1 MKRVLIVVN
10 KWWECDPVMSV
21 LLNEKARPKGTLG
34 WPLQG
39 KLRHPRQRPSQAS
52 LPPEDLSPVP
62 RAVYALTNSWVEVWC
77 VSDLLEQLPDQTR
90 YQSSTERKAAQ
101 LPRVFT
107 GQAPSLVV
115 AVGTAGYP
123 GDSDVNGCVVVG
135 TGVFIHNGHPSGTN
149 PDSNWEG
156 GPFDRLL
163 PSRLV
168 EAEFARITTF
178 DDKIN
183 TRLVAPPNRPAA
195 KLEVMSRADF
205 VSLGTV
211 NVTDY
216 KEYSTKDEETL
227 RAFAESGAGG
237 TPASLETTHGLIR
250 VQSDAPFLFVSGV
263 PNRVGRFDQEVAPN
277 EYAQNTA
284 AAHNAGVV
292 VAAMIP
298 NIDQYLA

>member
-1 MKRVLIVVN
+1 VKRVLIVVN
-10 KWWECDPVMSV
+10 KWWECDPVVNV
-21 LLNEKARPKGTLG
+21 LLHEKSRPKGMLG
-34 WPLQG
+34 WPLSS
-39 KLRHPRQRPSQAS
+39 KLRHPRPRPAQEP
-52 LPPEDLSPVP
+52 LPAEDLAPAP
-62 RAVYALTNSWVEVWC
+62 RAVYALEHAWVEVWC
-77 VSDLLEQLPDQTR
+77 VSDLLEHQPDKTQ
-90 YQSSTERKAAQ
+90 YQSSTERKAEQ
-101 LPRVFT
+101 LPRLFI
-107 GQAPSLVV
+107 GEAPALVV

-123 GDSDVNGCVVVG
+123 GDADVNGCVVVG
-135 TGVFIHNGHPSGTN
+135 TGVFIHNGHPGGTN

-163 PSRLV
+163 PSRLG
-168 EAEFARITTF
+168 EAEFARLTSF

-183 TRLVAPPNRPAA
+183 TRLIAPPNRPAA
-195 KLEVMSRADF
+195 KLEVMARADF

-216 KEYSTKDEETL
+216 KEYATKDEETL

-237 TPASLETTHGLIR
+237 SPASLETTHGLIR
-250 VQSDAPFLFVSGV
+250 VQSDAPFLSVSGV

-298 NIDQYLA
+298 LIDQYLA